1 MDFITINSA
10 NKSEEFA
17 LKQVAKQANSSV
29 LYRLGKTLILA
40 SVCVEQEPVSEDFL
54 PLVVQFL
61 EKSYAAGK
69 IPGGFVKREGRPG
82 DFEILTSRLID
93 RTLRPLFPKS
103 YRYPTQITLMV
114 LSHDTENDLQVS
126 ALNAASSALYLA
138 NIAPISSVT
147 ACRIARIS
155 ENEEEKF
162 VINPSMSV
170 LEKSSLDLFVSG
182 TKESLA
188 MIEMRSLGQELN
200 ALEEPLML
208 EALELAQT
216 SLKETCTLYEETFT
230 PLQNAPFFK
239 ESVLA
244 CVNERLLELLKSQ
257 YFDEIVLGI
266 QSSALSERESA
277 FKNIAKQV
285 SEAHSEFSYE
295 EIGLALEKLKKAEI
309 RRMILKDRVRAD
321 KRALDEVRPIS
332 IESNLLPMAH
342 SSILFTRGQ
351 TQSLVVGILGT
362 DSDAQSHENLEHK
375 APYKERF
382 MFHYN
387 FPPFS
392 VGEAS
397 PIGATSR
404 RELGHGNL
412 AKRAL
417 ETSIKNKE
425 QVIRLVSEI
434 LESNGSSSMASV
446 CAGSLALYA
455 SGVEIYDLVAGVA
468 MGVVQEGDEY
478 AILSDISGLE
488 DAQGDMDFKIAGSLK
503 GITAMQMD
511 TKLNGVKLE
520 ILNAALLQAKKAR
533 EHILNIMQEAQKQIV
548 INFANLPATEI
559 FSVAPDKI
567 VEIIGQGGRTIKDI
581 VERFEVKIDLNKPSG
596 EVKIMGNKER
606 ILEAK
611 EFILALLRKSC
622 QELEQYQLDEIL
634 EAQVKKIV
642 DFGAFLSLPKGG
654 EGLLRKQVM
663 EKCGVTLNEGDKV
676 RCRISSFNKGKIGLD
691 LA

>member
-1 MDFITINSA
+1 MDFITITSS
-10 NKSEEFA
+10 NKTEEFA
-17 LKQVAKQANSSV
+17 LKQVAKQATSS
-29 LYRLGKTLILA
+29 LMYRLGKTIILA
-40 SVCVEQEPVSEDFL
+40 SVCVEREPVSEDFL

-69 IPGGFVKREGRPG
+69 IPGGFVKREGRAQ

-93 RTLRPLFPKS
+93 RTLRPLFPKD

-114 LSHDTENDLQVS
+114 LSHDIENDLQVS
-126 ALNAASSALYLA
+126 ALNAASAALFLSH
-138 NIAPISSVT
+138 IAPIKSVS
-147 ACRIARIS
+147 ACRIARID
-155 ENEEEKF
+155 NEF
-162 VINPSMSV
+162 IINPSAS
-170 LEKSSLDLFVSG
+170 LLNQSSLDLFVSG
-182 TKESLA
+182 TKESLN
-188 MIEMRSLGQELN
+188 MIEMRSLGQKLN

-208 EALELAQT
+208 KALELAQK
-216 SLKETCTLYEETFT
+216 SLKETCTLYEEIFT
-230 PLQNAPFFK
+230 PHQNELLFK
-239 ESVLA
+239 ESQGIIF
-244 CVNERLLELLKSQ
+244 NERLLDLLKNQ
-257 YFDEIVLGI
+257 YFDEIIKGI
-266 QSSALSERESA
+266 ESSALSERENV
-277 FKNIAKQV
+277 FNEIARKI
-285 SEAHSEFSYE
+285 SEAHSEFSLK
-295 EIGLALEKLKKAEI
+295 EIEWSLEKVKKTEI
-309 RRMILKDRVRAD
+309 RRMIIKDKIRPD
-321 KRALDEVRPIS
+321 KRALEEVRPIL
-332 IESNLLPMAH
+332 IESDLLPMAH

-351 TQSLVVGILGT
+351 TQSLVVGVLGT
-362 DSDAQSHENLEHK
+362 DNDAQTHESLEHK
-375 APYKERF
+375 APIKECF

-387 FPPFS
+387 FPPFC

-397 PIGATSR
+397 SIGAASR

-468 MGVVQEGDEY
+468 MGMVSEGQNH

-488 DAQGDMDFKIAGSLK
+488 DAEGDMDFKIAGNLE

-511 TKLNGVKLE
+511 TKMSGIQLE
-520 ILNAALLQAKKAR
+520 VLYQALLQAKKAR
-533 EHILNIMQEAQKQIV
+533 EHILKIMHEAKEKIV
-548 INFANLPATEI
+548 INFSHLPAAEI
-559 FSVAPDKI
+559 FNVAPDKI
-567 VEIIGQGGRTIKDI
+567 VEIIGQGGRVIREI
-581 VERFEVKIDLNKPSG
+581 VEKFEVKIDLNKPSG

-606 ILEAK
+606 VLKTK
-611 EFILALLRKSC
+611 EFILNYLHSLD
-622 QELEQYQLDEIL
+622 QELEQYAIDEVL

-654 EGLLRKQVM
+654 EGLLRKQNMDRCQVVL
-663 EKCGVTLNEGDKV
+663 KEGDSIK
-676 RCRISSFNKGKIGLD
+676 CRVISFNKGKIALD

>member
-1 MDFITINSA
+1 MDFITINSS
-10 NKSEEFA
+10 NKTEEFA
-17 LKQVAKQANSSV
+17 LKQVAKQATSS
-29 LYRLGKTLILA
+29 LMYRLGKTIILA
-40 SVCVEQEPVSEDFL
+40 SVCVERGPVSEDFL

-69 IPGGFVKREGRPG
+69 IPGGFVKREGRAQ

-93 RTLRPLFPKS
+93 RTLRPLFPKN

-114 LSHDTENDLQVS
+114 LSHDIENDLQVS
-126 ALNAASSALYLA
+126 ALNAASAALFLSH
-138 NIAPISSVT
+138 IAPIKSVS
-147 ACRIARIS
+147 ACRIARID
-155 ENEEEKF
+155 NEF
-162 VINPSMSV
+162 IINPSAS
-170 LEKSSLDLFVSG
+170 LLNQSSLDLFVSG
-182 TKESLA
+182 TKESLN
-188 MIEMRSLGQELN
+188 MIEMRSLGQQLN

-208 EALELAQT
+208 KALELAQK
-216 SLKETCTLYEETFT
+216 SLKETCTLYEEIFT
-230 PLQNAPFFK
+230 PHQNELLFK
-239 ESVLA
+239 ENQGIIF
-244 CVNERLLELLKSQ
+244 NERLLDLLKNQ
-257 YFDEIVLGI
+257 YFDEIIKGI
-266 QSSALSERESA
+266 ESSALSERENV
-277 FKNIAKQV
+277 FNEIARKI
-285 SEAHSEFSYE
+285 SEAHSEFSLE
-295 EIGLALEKLKKAEI
+295 EIELSLEKVKKTEI
-309 RRMILKDRVRAD
+309 RRMIIKDKIRPD
-321 KRALDEVRPIS
+321 KRALEEVRPIL

-351 TQSLVVGILGT
+351 TQSLVVGVLGA
-362 DSDAQSHENLEHK
+362 DNDAQTHESLEHK
-375 APYKERF
+375 APIKERF

-387 FPPFS
+387 FPPFC

-397 PIGATSR
+397 SIGATSR

-468 MGVVQEGDEY
+468 MGMVSEGQDH

-488 DAQGDMDFKIAGSLK
+488 DAEGDMDFKIAGNLE

-511 TKLNGVKLE
+511 TKMSGIKLE
-520 ILNAALLQAKKAR
+520 ILYQALLQAKKAR
-533 EHILNIMQEAQKQIV
+533 EHILKIMHEAKEKIV
-548 INFANLPATEI
+548 INFSHLPATEI
-559 FSVAPDKI
+559 FNVVPDKI
-567 VEIIGQGGRTIKDI
+567 VEIIGQGGRVIREI
-581 VERFEVKIDLNKPSG
+581 VEKFEVKIDLNKPSG

-606 ILEAK
+606 VLKTK
-611 EFILALLRKSC
+611 EFILNYLHSLD
-622 QELEQYQLDEIL
+622 QELEQYAIDEVL
-634 EAQVKKIV
+634 EAQVKRIV

-654 EGLLRKQVM
+654 EGLLRRQNMDRCQVVL
-663 EKCGVTLNEGDKV
+663 KEGDSI
-676 RCRISSFNKGKIGLD
+676 RCRVISFNKGKIALD

>member
-1 MDFITINSA
+1 MDFITINSS
-10 NKSEEFA
+10 NKTEEFA
-17 LKQVAKQANSSV
+17 LKQVAKQATRS
-29 LYRLGKTLILA
+29 LMYRLGKTIILA
-40 SVCVEQEPVSEDFL
+40 SVCTEREPVSEDFL

-69 IPGGFVKREGRPG
+69 IPGGFVKREGRAQ

-93 RTLRPLFPKS
+93 RTLRPLFPKD

-114 LSHDTENDLQVS
+114 LSHDIENDLQVS
-126 ALNAASSALYLA
+126 ALNAASAALFLA
-138 NIAPISSVT
+138 HIAPIKSVS
-147 ACRIARIS
+147 ACRIARID
-155 ENEEEKF
+155 NEF
-162 VINPSMSV
+162 IINPNTS
-170 LEKSSLDLFVSG
+170 LLNQSSLDLFVSG
-182 TKESLA
+182 TKESLN
-188 MIEMRSLGQELN
+188 MIEMRSLGQKLN

-208 EALELAQT
+208 KALELAQK

-230 PLQNAPFFK
+230 PYQNELLFK
-239 ESVLA
+239 ESEGIAL
-244 CVNERLLELLKSQ
+244 NERLLDLLKNQ
-257 YFDEIVLGI
+257 YFDEIIKGI
-266 QSSALSERESA
+266 ESSALSERENV
-277 FKNIAKQV
+277 FNEIAKKI
-285 SEAHSEFSYE
+285 SEAHSEFSLE
-295 EIGLALEKLKKAEI
+295 EIEWSLEKVKKTEI
-309 RRMILKDRVRAD
+309 RRMIIQDKIRPD
-321 KRALDEVRPIS
+321 KRALEEVRPIL

-351 TQSLVVGILGT
+351 TQSLVVGVLGT
-362 DSDAQSHENLEHK
+362 DNDAQTHENLEHK
-375 APYKERF
+375 APIKEHF

-387 FPPFS
+387 FPPFC

-397 PIGATSR
+397 SIGATSR

-468 MGVVQEGDEY
+468 MGMVSEGQDH

-488 DAQGDMDFKIAGSLK
+488 DAEGDMDFKIAGNLE

-511 TKLNGVKLE
+511 TKMSGIQLE
-520 ILNAALLQAKKAR
+520 VLYQALLQAKEAR
-533 EHILNIMQEAQKQIV
+533 KHILKIMHEAKEKIV
-548 INFANLPATEI
+548 INFSHLPTTEI
-559 FSVAPDKI
+559 FNVAPDKI
-567 VEIIGQGGRTIKDI
+567 VEIIGQGGRVIKEI

-606 ILEAK
+606 VLKTK
-611 EFILALLRKSC
+611 EFILNYLHSLD
-622 QELEQYQLDEIL
+622 QELEQYAIDEVL
-634 EAQVKKIV
+634 EAQVKRIV

-654 EGLLRKQVM
+654 EGLLRKQNMDRCQVVL
-663 EKCGVTLNEGDKV
+663 KEGDSI
-676 RCRISSFNKGKIGLD
+676 RCRVISFNKGKIALD